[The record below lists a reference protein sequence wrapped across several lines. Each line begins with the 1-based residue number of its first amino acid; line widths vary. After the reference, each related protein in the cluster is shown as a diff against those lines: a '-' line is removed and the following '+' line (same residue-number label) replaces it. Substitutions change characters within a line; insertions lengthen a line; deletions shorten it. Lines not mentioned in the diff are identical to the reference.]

1 MRFFSYIF
9 LFFYLCYSPISFAID
24 LKMYEGDEYWEK
36 IDSLNWI
43 DGPKIIN
50 HTNQGKVQLIEG
62 ERALINDD
70 AKQIMYW
77 YNGVQY
83 SSTLF
88 ITKNYSEYTDYKY
101 FNEGY
106 VKLDDWKDVNPDKF
120 IKEMRSNAKEA
131 NKVRIENKVS
141 TVEGIEWLQEP
152 TLDRE
157 KNSVYYSYLVEF
169 SDGEVSV
176 NAITLILGRY
186 GYTEVTYVGF
196 PEDFKINKNELLEH
210 IVASYSFVEQKK
222 YTNFSTGDKV
232 AAAGIGGLL
241 AASMGIKAFKA
252 GGLAA
257 LLILLKK
264 GGFLI
269 FLPLIFLW
277 GWIKRLFTR
286 KE

>member
-1 MRFFSYIF
+1 MKYSSYIF
-9 LFFYLCYSPISFAID
+9 LFFYLSYSSFSFAID
-24 LKMYEGDEYWEK
+24 LKMYEGETLFQK
-36 IDSLNWI
+36 INELDWI
-43 DGPKIIN
+43 EGPKVIN
-50 HTNQGKVQLIEG
+50 HTNQGKVQLKEG
-62 ERALINDD
+62 ELALINDD
-70 AKQIMYW
+70 AKQILYW
-77 YNGVQY
+77 FNGAEY

-88 ITKNYSEYTDYKY
+88 ITEDYYSYTDYLYKD
-101 FNEGY
+101 EGY

-120 IKEMRSNAKEA
+120 IKQMQSDAKEV
-131 NKVRIENKVS
+131 NKIRIENNFE

-152 TLDRE
+152 TLDKD
-157 KNSVYYSYLVEF
+157 KNSVYYALLVEW
-169 SDGEVSV
+169 SDGEISV
-176 NAITLILGRY
+176 NASTLILGRY
-186 GYTEVTYVGF
+186 GYTKATYTGD
-196 PEDFKINKNELLEH
+196 PEEFKINKKEILSN
-210 IVASYSFVEQKK
+210 IVANYSFVEKKK

-252 GGLAA
+252 GGIAA

-269 FLPLIFLW
+269 FLPLIFAW

>member
-1 MRFFSYIF
+1 MKYFSYIF

-24 LKMYEGDEYWEK
+24 LEMYEGDTLYQK
-36 IDSLNWI
+36 IFKLNWI
-43 DGPKIIN
+43 EGPKVIN
-50 HTNQGKVQLIEG
+50 HTDQGKVQLKEG
-62 ERALINDD
+62 ELALINDD

-77 YNGVQY
+77 YNGLQY
-83 SSTLF
+83 NSDLF
-88 ITKNYSEYTDYKY
+88 ITKNYVHYIDYQY

-120 IKEMRSNAKEA
+120 IKQMRSDAKEA
-131 NKVRIENKVS
+131 NKIRIENNS
-141 TVEGIEWLQEP
+141 ETVENTEWLQEP

-157 KNSVYYSYLVEF
+157 KNAVYYALLVEF
-169 SDGEVSV
+169 SDGGISV
-176 NAITLILGRY
+176 NATTLILGRH
-186 GYTEVTYVGF
+186 GYTNVTYTGD
-196 PEDFKINKNELLEH
+196 PEEFKINKDEILSH
-210 IVASYSFVEQKK
+210 IVANYSFVEQKK

-241 AASMGIKAFKA
+241 AASLGIKAFKA
-252 GGLAA
+252 GGIAA

-264 GGFLI
+264 GGFLL
-269 FLPLIFLW
+269 FLPLIFAW

>member
-1 MRFFSYIF
+1 MKYSSYFF
-9 LFFYLCYSPISFAID
+9 LFFYLSYSSFSFAID
-24 LKMYEGDEYWEK
+24 LNMYEGDEYWNK
-36 IDSLNWI
+36 INSLNWI
-43 DGPKIIN
+43 EGPNVIN
-50 HTNQGKVQLIEG
+50 HTNQGKVQLKED

-77 YNGVQY
+77 YNGVEY

-88 ITKNYSEYTDYKY
+88 ITKNYSEYTDYQY
-101 FNEGY
+101 FSEGY

-120 IKEMRSNAKEA
+120 IKQMRSDSKESNKIRRENNAF
-131 NKVRIENKVS
+131 

-157 KNSVYYSYLVEF
+157 KNSVYYAYLVEY
-169 SDGEVSV
+169 SNGQIAV

-186 GYTEVTYVGF
+186 GYTEVTYVGY
-196 PEDFKINKNELLEH
+196 PEDFKINKEEILEH
-210 IVASYSFVEQKK
+210 IVATYSFVEQKK

-252 GGLAA
+252 GGIAA

-269 FLPLIFLW
+269 FLPLIFAW